1 MKNQTLTKGQRTRL
15 MILEGAID
23 VITKRGIED
32 TSFQMIADHVG
43 LSQQGVMNHFKN
55 KESLFMGVLGVIKD
69 RLYTEIQASFTP
81 YDDAFQLIKKHFNAQ
96 LVTIQKY
103 PVTIQLYLWLYYKA
117 SHSKRFQELY
127 TATLLDVHEQ
137 YLKYILAG
145 QREGIFHFK
154 EEAILV
160 AEKLHDTFMGS
171 IINFSVTS
179 KTQDKEINLLKKWD
193 KVISLIVSYR
203 DL

>member
-1 MKNQTLTKGQRTRL
+1 M
-15 MILEGAID
+15 
-23 VITKRGIED
+23 
-32 TSFQMIADHVG
+32 
-43 LSQQGVMNHFKN
+43 
-55 KESLFMGVLGVIKD
+55 
-69 RLYTEIQASFTP
+69 
-81 YDDAFQLIKKHFNAQ
+81 
-96 LVTIQKY
+96 
-103 PVTIQLYLWLYYKA
+103 
-117 SHSKRFQELY
+117 
-127 TATLLDVHEQ
+127 
-137 YLKYILAG
+137 AG

-154 EEAILV
+154 EEATLV